1 MNIKQLEAFQS
12 VMIFGSTKA
21 AAEHLMTSQSG
32 ISRLLTQLEL
42 DLGLE
47 LFSRN
52 KGRLIPKPEAEELLL
67 SISDIMDKVN
77 QLSRQADE
85 IRLGRFS
92 RRLIKIAIPYTL
104 ALNFMPNF
112 IKKIM
117 EDNPH
122 FVIEVVTGNY
132 RFVENKVEKQE
143 VDFGFSRC
151 HESSRL
157 EFEKVAEFPTVCA
170 MPKGHTLSKL
180 DLIKAQDLV
189 DTPMV
194 FLGRQSLARSDVDFF
209 FRHKGIKPK
218 IKIEVHSVGIAC
230 QFVARDLGVSIVNS
244 ALMNSLDLD
253 SIEARPIDPPINYSY
268 GLVFKSGKPRSKVV
282 ENISKRMLDALKLAL
297 KGINN

>member
-21 AAEHLMTSQSG
+21 AAENLMTSQSG

-47 LFSRN
+47 LFSRH

-151 HESSRL
+151 YENPRLDFDKIAECSS
-157 EFEKVAEFPTVCA
+157 VCV
-170 MPKGHTLSKL
+170 MPKGHELSQFDMISAKN
-180 DLIKAQDLV
+180 LV
-189 DTPMV
+189 DQPMV
-194 FLGRQSLARSDVDFF
+194 LLGRQSSSRADVDLFF
-209 FRHKGIKPK
+209 HSKGVKPK
-218 IKIEVHSVGIAC
+218 VKLEVHSVGIAC
-230 QFVARDLGVSIVNS
+230 QFVAQGIGVSIVNS
-244 ALMNSLDLD
+244 ALLNCLNHPALD
-253 SIEARPIDPPINYSY
+253 ARPIENAQIYSY
-268 GLVFKSGKPRSKVV
+268 GLVFKAGKTRSKVV
-282 ENISKRMLDALKLAL
+282 ENISSKMHQALMIELTKPLS
-297 KGINN
+297 

>member
-1 MNIKQLEAFQS
+1 MNIKQLEAFHA
-12 VMIFGSTKA
+12 VMTFGSTKS

-52 KGRLIPKPEAEELLL
+52 KGRLLPKPEAEELLL

-77 QLSRQADE
+77 KLSRQADE

-112 IKKIM
+112 IRQIM
-117 EDNPH
+117 QDNPH
-122 FVIEVVTGNY
+122 FVIEVITGNY
-132 RFVENKVEKQE
+132 RFVESKVEKQE

-157 EFEKVAEFPTVCA
+157 EFEPVAEFPTVCA
-170 MPKGHTLSKL
+170 MPKDHPLSKL
-180 DLIKAQDLV
+180 DVIRAQDLM
-189 DTPMV
+189 DIPMV

-209 FRHKGIKPK
+209 FRHKGVKPK
-218 IKIEVHSVGIAC
+218 IKIEVHSVGVAC
-230 QFVARDLGVSIVNS
+230 QFVARELGVSIVNS
-244 ALMNSLDLD
+244 ALINSLDLD
-253 SIEARPIDPPINYSY
+253 SIETRPIEPSINYTY
-268 GLVFKSGKPRSKVV
+268 GLVFKSGKARSKVV
-282 ENISKRMLDALKLAL
+282 ENISSQMLDALKAGL
-297 KGINN
+297 KGP